1 MGTEIIT
8 AITTVGFPIV
18 ACVCMG
24 VFIKYIIDKYDT
36 ARAEMTQA
44 LNNNTLAITLLS
56 EKLDKEREEQNK

>member
-1 MGTEIIT
+1 MSDVLT

-44 LNNNTLAITLLS
+44 LNNNTIALTVLAENL
-56 EKLDKEREEQNK
+56 KKETEGEN

>member
-1 MGTEIIT
+1 MSDVLT

-44 LNNNTLAITLLS
+44 LNNNTIALTVLAENL
-56 EKLDKEREEQNK
+56 KKETEGEI